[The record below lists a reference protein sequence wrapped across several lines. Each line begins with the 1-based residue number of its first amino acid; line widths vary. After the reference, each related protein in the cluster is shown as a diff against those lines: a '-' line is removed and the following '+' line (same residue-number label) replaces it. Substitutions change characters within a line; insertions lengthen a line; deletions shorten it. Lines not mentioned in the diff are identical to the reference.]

1 MHRFFLSN
9 VSLREYFFICGK
21 DREDVAPGRLI
32 SNQTGK
38 TRKSSF
44 TQRTDGD
51 KLNLKIDDGDIA
63 EKVDVEVNFI

>member
-1 MHRFFLSN
+1 MQIFFLATSHFEN
-9 VSLREYFFICGK
+9 IFLSAKK
-21 DREDVAPGRLI
+21 DRVDVAPGRLI

>member
-1 MHRFFLSN
+1 M
-9 VSLREYFFICGK
+9 FFIYRK
-21 DREDVAPGRLI
+21 DRVDVAPGRLI
-32 SNQTGK
+32 RYQTGK